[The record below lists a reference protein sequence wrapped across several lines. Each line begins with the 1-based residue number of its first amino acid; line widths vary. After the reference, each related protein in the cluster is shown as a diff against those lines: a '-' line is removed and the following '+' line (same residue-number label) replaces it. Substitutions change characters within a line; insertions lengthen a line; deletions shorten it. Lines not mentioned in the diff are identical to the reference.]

1 MRARQAVTRSVE
13 VTVPALMR
21 ADASARV
28 SAASESWPSPAARGG
43 RPGPVGPGDCGRPGP
58 AGPGS
63 SVLADAARVAAA
75 AAAAIEIVNSRR
87 ERGFMS
93 GNDTLGQRSNLPAW
107 IHATKPRKHEENL

>member
-43 RPGPVGPGDCGRPGP
+43 RPGPS
-58 AGPGS
+58 GPGS

-87 ERGFMS
+87 VRGFMS